1 MYNTKKNEGS
11 HVNIS
16 MNSRLISQVGL
27 IWGGYFVVMAIFCCV
42 CVGRGAR
49 GELGRVHGFHT
60 QSVLCLTCSA
70 LHSSEGMLLHLS
82 LAK

>member
-16 MNSRLISQVGL
+16 MNSCLISQAGL

-49 GELGRVHGFHT
+49 KGAWLPHT
-60 QSVLCLTCSA
+60 VCA
-70 LHSSEGMLLHLS
+70 VFDM
-82 LAK
+82 